1 MTTGSNTKSVA
12 PGAVVPDGGYGWI
25 IVFAS
30 LMIHFIM
37 DGLVDYFVF

>member
-1 MTTGSNTKSVA
+1 MTSGGTPKGTT
-12 PGAVVPDGGYGWI
+12 PGAIVPDGGWGWI

-37 DGLVDYFVF
+37 DGLVDYFL